1 MAGTWASEATP
12 AMTVGDGGRKLVI
25 KVWGRNTSSNVQ
37 KVMWAI
43 GEIGLA
49 HERIDIGGAFGK
61 NNEAEYLAKNP
72 NGLVPT
78 LEEEDGFLLWESN
91 TIVRYLAAKHKAAV
105 LEPADLRGRAL
116 ASKWMDWQ
124 LSVCGPAL
132 TPVFWGLI
140 RTPPEKRNHTAIEEG
155 KKKSTVAFGMMDE
168 QLGKTAY
175 LAGDSF
181 SYGDIPVAIMA
192 YRYRQLVPDRPPL
205 RNFERWYAAISSRPA
220 FKDQVG
226 SVPLS

>member
-1 MAGTWASEATP
+1 MAGTSP
-12 AMTVGDGGRKLVI
+12 AKLGHDELGMGGKTVI

-49 HERIDIGGAFGK
+49 HQRIDIGGPFGK
-61 NNEAEYLAKNP
+61 NNEPGYLAMNP

-105 LEPADLRGRAL
+105 LEPSDLRQRAL

-124 LSVCGPAL
+124 LSVAGPAIFGL
-132 TPVFWGLI
+132 FWGLV
-140 RTPPEKRNHTAIEEG
+140 RTPPEKRDHAAIEDS
-155 KKKSTVAFGMMDE
+155 KKKTTAAMTIMDQ
-168 QLGKTAY
+168 QLAKTAY
-175 LAGDSF
+175 LAGDNF
-181 SYGDIPVAIMA
+181 SYGDIPVGIIA
-192 YRYRQLVPDRPPL
+192 YRYRQLAPQRPALPH
-205 RNFERWYAAISSRPA
+205 FERWYATISARKP
-220 FKDQVG
+220 FKDYVAA
-226 SVPLS
+226 VPLT